1 MVMPRKLLMQMGV
14 ALFKSLN
21 SCCGMWGGNLQHLN
35 SQECSFVVLNASAR
49 LQNTGRVLCVAGFWL
64 DFVIFFG
71 CGSIEV

>member
-49 LQNTGRVLCVAGFWL
+49 LQKHRTCTLRCGVLAGFCN
-64 DFVIFFG
+64 FFWMWFD
-71 CGSIEV
+71 